1 MCHDPWSWVDEL
13 PREKIDSLKCM
24 LTDFLG
30 ALDEEDYDLV
40 YSYLSGLSHKLVK
53 SWWYQL
59 DSRSDPAMTDSV
71 VFFRD
76 DKVVKIYP
84 YPPEVIEKYHRIHD
98 EVSYK
103 GPRHILGESNQQFY
117 HVRALHLG
125 DQIQKLS
132 WWRTG
137 AVIERVRWDS
147 LVNDLL
153 LRAQVLEAIN
163 KACSDTNLQIPPI
176 HHTNMR
182 VSNWDIMITDLAS
195 CIPSF
200 LYINGRISLEK
211 KEELQKCKIRFLRKF
226 LRHRI
231 LKRLERDV
239 VT

>member
-1 MCHDPWSWVDEL
+1 
-13 PREKIDSLKCM
+13 M

-132 WWRTG
+132 
-137 AVIERVRWDS
+137 
-147 LVNDLL
+147 
-153 LRAQVLEAIN
+153 
-163 KACSDTNLQIPPI
+163 
-176 HHTNMR
+176 
-182 VSNWDIMITDLAS
+182 
-195 CIPSF
+195 
-200 LYINGRISLEK
+200 
-211 KEELQKCKIRFLRKF
+211 
-226 LRHRI
+226 
-231 LKRLERDV
+231 
-239 VT
+239 